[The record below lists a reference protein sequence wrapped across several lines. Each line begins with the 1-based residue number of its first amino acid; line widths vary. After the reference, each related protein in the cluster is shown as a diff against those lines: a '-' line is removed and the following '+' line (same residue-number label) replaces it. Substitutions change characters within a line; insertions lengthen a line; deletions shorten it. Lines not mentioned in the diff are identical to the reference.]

1 MVDAA
6 TIVSDTMENLILA
19 MEQSEK
25 LRMVSGGLSEF
36 NPEEKRQLILELLDD
51 HLRTMFVTPKDI
63 DETIKRISFTISEA
77 INIAFS

>member
-25 LRMVSGGLSEF
+25 LRMVRGGLSEF

>member
-1 MVDAA
+1 
-6 TIVSDTMENLILA
+6 MENLILA

-36 NPEEKRQLILELLDD
+36 NPDEKRQLILELLDD

-63 DETIKRISFTISEA
+63 DETIKRISFTWLVYTSPSPRELSTSRMPSSA
-77 INIAFS
+77 

>member
-25 LRMVSGGLSEF
+25 LRMVSGGLS
-36 NPEEKRQLILELLDD
+36 EKRQLILELLDD

>member
-1 MVDAA
+1 
-6 TIVSDTMENLILA
+6 
-19 MEQSEK
+19 
-25 LRMVSGGLSEF
+25 MVSGGLSEF

>member
-36 NPEEKRQLILELLDD
+36 NPE
-51 HLRTMFVTPKDI
+51 
-63 DETIKRISFTISEA
+63 
-77 INIAFS
+77 